1 MCLLKDKY
9 KVHLPQPSEL
19 LPNMSIINAL
29 AEFSFIVIFN
39 PLELITL
46 NSAYPNGN
54 SPSSAR

>member
-19 LPNMSIINAL
+19 LPNMSIINVL
-29 AEFSFIVIFN
+29 AELLSIVIFN
-39 PLELITL
+39 PLELIAL

-54 SPSSAR
+54 SPSSS

>member
-9 KVHLPQPSEL
+9 KVHLPQSSEL

-29 AEFSFIVIFN
+29 FASSPIVIFN
-39 PLELITL
+39 PLELIAL

-54 SPSSAR
+54 SPSSAK